1 MLFLSSLKLDPL
13 LLSFLPQAFTVGTM
27 DADRTP
33 RIKLPILCK
42 FVSNADRISF
52 HFTETNNYQVT
63 LNVTS
68 VNGKTKVGFV
78 WVETHFLLITLISA
92 TCT

>member
-13 LLSFLPQAFTVGTM
+13 LLSFLPQAL
-27 DADRTP
+27 DADGTL
-33 RIKLPILCK
+33 RIKLLILCK
-42 FVSNADRISF
+42 FVNNADRISF
-52 HFTETNNYQVT
+52 HFTETNSHQVT
-63 LNVTS
+63 LKVTS